1 MIVNQDKPLTAL
13 DYLIDAE
20 SRSEAK
26 RERGEHLI

>member
-20 SRSEAK
+20 SRSEA
-26 RERGEHLI
+26 